1 MIFITILILSFLSI
15 LFICKNIISKN
26 LNNKKYTI
34 LICSV
39 LFLFSFS
46 SLIYYQIGSPFLNMK
61 ELYSL
66 RNKILEAKVEQNK
79 NLANDLK
86 KFDELN
92 LASQND
98 PQNINILLN
107 LAAIASKINKVDFE
121 IATLQKLQL
130 IENSPKI
137 KSLLAQAIVKKAN
150 GQVTSRAQKLIDDAL
165 ADNPSEPGANFLNGL
180 AQSQIGNDEAALKIW
195 MQLYNNTSSDNAWKN
210 DLETNIRIAAKKLGI
225 SQRVIDKKLI
235 NNVKITDP
243 IANDILNLS
252 EKEQNIRINQMV
264 EQLANRLTKD
274 KKDLDGWIK
283 LFQSYKVL
291 KNNYK
296 ALEALRTAI
305 EISPT
310 IFLKQTLLKELLPP
324 NKKPNFTSETV
335 NLIDQIL
342 LEDQNNVDAL
352 FFKGLKAFNEGDKK
366 IATIY
371 WKKLISILPSNS
383 QMSIELSK
391 KLEK

>member
-46 SLIYYQIGSPFLNMK
+46 SLIYYKIGSPFLNMK

-107 LAAIASKINKVDFE
+107 LAAIASKINKVEFE

-195 MQLYNNTSSDNAWKN
+195 MQLYNNTSIDNAWKN

>member
-1 MIFITILILSFLSI
+1 
-15 LFICKNIISKN
+15 
-26 LNNKKYTI
+26 
-34 LICSV
+34 
-39 LFLFSFS
+39 
-46 SLIYYQIGSPFLNMK
+46 MK

-107 LAAIASKINKVDFE
+107 LAAIASKINRVDFE

-195 MQLYNNTSSDNAWKN
+195 MQLYNNTSIDNAWKN